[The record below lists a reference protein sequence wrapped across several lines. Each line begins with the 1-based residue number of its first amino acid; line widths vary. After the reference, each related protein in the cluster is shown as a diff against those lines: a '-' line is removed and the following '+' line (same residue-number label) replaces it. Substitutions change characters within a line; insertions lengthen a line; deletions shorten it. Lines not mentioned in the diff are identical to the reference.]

1 MSRLIRSFHKDE
13 SGQDLVEYSLVL
25 VAVGAAVV
33 AGNATL
39 ATDFGNWM
47 TQLSTTITTDF
58 NGGG

>member
-1 MSRLIRSFHKDE
+1 MFRLIRALHNDE

-39 ATDFGNWM
+39 AGDFAAWM
-47 TQLSTTITTDF
+47 GTLSTTITNDF
-58 NGGG
+58 GA

>member
-1 MSRLIRSFHKDE
+1 MSRLIRLFHKDE

-47 TQLSTTITTDF
+47 NTLNGKINTDL
-58 NGGG
+58 GG